1 MKGIFAL
8 ERTLCIFLHRK
19 PRFYK
24 NLKDSRS
31 WHRNIISTLTN
42 VLPMTSTSTSTP
54 ALVCFSH
61 LRWDFV
67 YQRPQH
73 LLSRFS
79 RNFNIYYIEEPLFDS
94 AKDLLEISKPSD
106 NIWVVVPHLREG
118 LGEEEAVT
126 KEKELLASFFLEYDI
141 TNYFFW
147 YYTPMALP
155 ISDHFNPSLIVYDCM
170 DELAAFKFAPQA
182 MKEREN
188 ELFRKADLVFTGGFS
203 LYEAKKHKHPD
214 VHPFPSSIDVDHF
227 YQARLYNVD
236 PSDQEA
242 IPHPRIGYFG
252 VIDER
257 MDLVLLEEIAMRKPQ
272 WHYVL
277 VGPVAKIGTDV
288 LPKLPNIHYLGMKS
302 YEKLPSYISGW
313 DIAMLPF
320 AHNEST
326 RFISPTKT
334 PEYLAAGKPVISTP
348 INDVIRQYGR
358 NGLVNIA
365 GTPEEFVRVAALEL
379 ENHDRDEWLEQVN
392 EFLSHNSWD
401 KTWQRMMYLLTRK
414 LNEKERSTKNIN
426 EQIYV

>member
-1 MKGIFAL
+1 M
-8 ERTLCIFLHRK
+8 
-19 PRFYK
+19 
-24 NLKDSRS
+24 
-31 WHRNIISTLTN
+31 TN
-42 VLPMTSTSTSTP
+42 TSTSTP

-79 RNFNIYYIEEPLFDS
+79 RNLNIYYIEEPLFDS

-118 LGEEEAVT
+118 LGEEEAVA
-126 KEKELLASFFLEYDI
+126 KEKELLARFFIEYEI